1 MNNYK
6 SLFRFIFF
14 AIIFANLAIT
24 VLIWWQGSNSLLV
37 NQSGWFIALGR
48 LFGLLAQLTIL
59 MQLILIGR
67 IGFVE
72 RLFGHDT
79 MNRFHRLIGYSI
91 MGFFLPHPILL
102 VLGYSKIN
110 EVSLITQYFNFV
122 LNWEDVILASFGLF
136 IYAIIIAISLPA
148 FRRKLRYESWYFTHL
163 LIYVAILLSFNHQ
176 TNFADISFGGA
187 LKYWYALNF
196 LIFGIFLLYRWMRPL
211 FNFYQQ
217 RFSVEKIVK
226 ETKDVTSV
234 YITGKNLQKFKY
246 EAGQFAHLTFLQ
258 KGLWFTHPFSFST
271 ATNPNHIRFSIKAS
285 GDFTKKVDQLKTGT
299 KVIIDGPLGAFTS
312 NQAKTNKL
320 LLIAG
325 GIGITPIRSIIE
337 EQTKNNKNIILLYA
351 NKTQQDIAFKQELE
365 NFSINK
371 VVNVLSEETSLPGS
385 EFELGRI
392 DEEKIKRLVPDYKE
406 RDAYIC
412 GPEPMMKAIV
422 SSLISLGVPKKQIHF
437 ERFGY

>member
-6 SLFRFIFF
+6 NLFRFIFF
-14 AIIFANLAIT
+14 TIIFANLAIT
-24 VLIWWQGSNSLLV
+24 ILIWWQGSNSLLV

-59 MQLILIGR
+59 MQLVLIGR

-196 LIFGIFLLYRWMRPL
+196 LIFGIFILYRWIRPL
-211 FNFYQQ
+211 FNFYQL

-234 YITGKNLQKFKY
+234 YITGKNLEKFKY

-271 ATNPNHIRFSIKAS
+271 ATNSNYIRFSIKAS

-299 KVIIDGPLGAFTS
+299 KVIIDGPLGAFTA

-371 VVNVLSEETSLPGS
+371 VVNVLSEETNLPGS

>member
-1 MNNYK
+1 MQRYK
-6 SLFRFIFF
+6 NLFRLIFF
-14 AIIFANLAIT
+14 AIILANLAIT
-24 VLIWWQGSNSLLV
+24 VSIWWQGSSSLLIDP
-37 NQSGWFIALGR
+37 SGWFIALGR

-91 MGFFLPHPILL
+91 MGFFLPHPIFL

-122 LNWEDVILASFGLF
+122 LNWEDVILAGFGLF

-148 FRRKLRYESWYFTHL
+148 IRSKLRYESWYFTHL
-163 LIYVAILLSFNHQ
+163 LVYVAILLSFNHQ

-187 LKYWYALNF
+187 LKYWYVLNF
-196 LIFGIFLLYRWMRPL
+196 LIFGLFLLYRWVRPL
-211 FNFYQQ
+211 FNSYQQ
-217 RFSVEKIVK
+217 KFSIQKIVK
-226 ETKDVTSV
+226 ETNDVTSV
-234 YITGKNLQKFKY
+234 YISGKNLENFKY

-271 ATNPNHIRFSIKAS
+271 ATNSNFIRFSIKAS
-285 GDFTKKVDQLKTGT
+285 GDFTKKVDQLKIGT
-299 KVIIDGPLGAFTS
+299 KVIIDGPLGAFTA
-312 NQAKTNKL
+312 NQSKTNKL
-320 LLIAG
+320 LLISG
-325 GIGITPIRSIIE
+325 GIGITPIRSLIE
-337 EQTKNNKNIILLYA
+337 EQTKNNKDIILLYA
-351 NKTQQDIAFKQELE
+351 NKTQKDIAFKQELA

-371 VVNVLSEETSLPGS
+371 IVNILSEETNLPGS
-385 EFELGRI
+385 EFEFGRI
-392 DEEKIKRLVPDYKE
+392 DEEKIKRLVPDFKE
-406 RDAYIC
+406 RDSYIC
-412 GPEPMMKAIV
+412 GPEPMMKAMV
-422 SSLISLGVPKKQIHF
+422 STLIKLGVPKKQIHF

>member
-14 AIIFANLAIT
+14 AIIFANLAVT

-337 EQTKNNKNIILLYA
+337 EQTKNNKDIILLYA

-371 VVNVLSEETSLPGS
+371 VVNVLSEETNLPGS

-392 DEEKIKRLVPDYKE
+392 DEEKIKRIVPDYKE

>member
-1 MNNYK
+1 MERYK
-6 SLFRFIFF
+6 NLFRLIFF
-14 AIIFANLAIT
+14 AIILANLAIT
-24 VLIWWQGSNSLLV
+24 VSIWWQGSSSLLV
-37 NQSGWFIALGR
+37 DQSGWFIALGR

-59 MQLILIGR
+59 MQLVLIGR

-136 IYAIIIAISLPA
+136 IYAIIIAISLPV

-258 KGLWFTHPFSFST
+258 KDLWFTHPFSFST
-271 ATNPNHIRFSIKAS
+271 ATNPSHIRFSIKAS

-337 EQTKNNKNIILLYA
+337 EQTKNNKDIILLYA